1 MFFLQFVQIEYQN
14 LDYKNYLVLRQSRN
28 VQLIDYCC
36 RMLEQNKITGLL
48 PVYSKRLNNKIDFFY
63 DISGKKRLGDYLQ
76 QHHCADEQGRQILLN
91 IAETIKS
98 LPQYFLK
105 QQLCIMDLQYVFIN
119 DALQVFFPLL
129 PLAEMLENRNDIQ
142 SFFRRIVS
150 DYFVTEANNQ
160 FYDGLLK
167 YLSRQDF
174 DLNEFVKRL
183 QPEKLENKS
192 SANQVQPEIEPLP
205 VVSEPENNKESKHG
219 LHWPFAGKSGKK
231 ENNAKAA
238 KVDKPKKQDKKQ
250 AKKAPK
256 PVPPVS
262 GFNIPG
268 MENGEQSSVSEPA
281 PEAKPQPRKKSLFGL
296 GKKNKPESENQPK
309 KKPAKQPEQVQ
320 QPPVVPTPLPARSY
334 LVDEPDMETEILDF
348 SVCDCYLYHDRNR
361 VEIVKTPFSLGKQNV
376 DYQINK
382 GFISRLHALITL
394 ENGDYYIQD
403 NNSRNHTF
411 LNGEQLPPYTP
422 YKLVNGSKIRLG
434 SEELIFYNEN
444 GR

>member
-1 MFFLQFVQIEYQN
+1 
-14 LDYKNYLVLRQSRN
+14 
-28 VQLIDYCC
+28 
-36 RMLEQNKITGLL
+36 ML
-48 PVYSKRLNNKIDFFY
+48 
-63 DISGKKRLGDYLQ
+63 
-76 QHHCADEQGRQILLN
+76 
-91 IAETIKS
+91 
-98 LPQYFLK
+98 
-105 QQLCIMDLQYVFIN
+105 
-119 DALQVFFPLL
+119 
-129 PLAEMLENRNDIQ
+129 
-142 SFFRRIVS
+142 
-150 DYFVTEANNQ
+150 
-160 FYDGLLK
+160 
-167 YLSRQDF
+167 
-174 DLNEFVKRL
+174 
-183 QPEKLENKS
+183 
-192 SANQVQPEIEPLP
+192 
-205 VVSEPENNKESKHG
+205 
-219 LHWPFAGKSGKK
+219 
-231 ENNAKAA
+231 
-238 KVDKPKKQDKKQ
+238 
-250 AKKAPK
+250 
-256 PVPPVS
+256 PVS

-268 MENGEQSSVSEPA
+268 MENGEQSLVSEPV

-296 GKKNKPESENQPK
+296 GKKNKPESENQPE

>member
-192 SANQVQPEIEPLP
+192 SANQVQPKIEPLP

-231 ENNAKAA
+231 KITLRLLRLISQKNRIKSRRKRHLSLCCRFLALIFPVWRTGSSRWCQSQCQRRSHSPGKSLCL
-238 KVDKPKKQDKKQ
+238 VW
-250 AKKAPK
+250 AKK
-256 PVPPVS
+256 
-262 GFNIPG
+262 
-268 MENGEQSSVSEPA
+268 
-281 PEAKPQPRKKSLFGL
+281 
-296 GKKNKPESENQPK
+296 
-309 KKPAKQPEQVQ
+309 
-320 QPPVVPTPLPARSY
+320 
-334 LVDEPDMETEILDF
+334 
-348 SVCDCYLYHDRNR
+348 
-361 VEIVKTPFSLGKQNV
+361 
-376 DYQINK
+376 
-382 GFISRLHALITL
+382 ISRSRKI
-394 ENGDYYIQD
+394 NQRKSRQNSPNRY
-403 NNSRNHTF
+403 NSRLLCRHPC
-411 LNGEQLPPYTP
+411 LR
-422 YKLVNGSKIRLG
+422 VHIW
-434 SEELIFYNEN
+434 
-444 GR
+444 